1 MVEYC
6 KCEKYRCEMIEVGR
20 LQVRT
25 DNEFNISGRYV
36 LEPIEACP
44 IRQGMLL
51 GRMNL
56 KHDGDWLDE
65 NTFRRNWAP

>member
-1 MVEYC
+1 MVENC
-6 KCEKYRCEMIEVGR
+6 RCEKYRCELIEIGR

-25 DNEFNISGRYV
+25 NNEFSISGRYV

-44 IRQGMLL
+44 IRQRMLL

-56 KHDGDWLDE
+56 KHDGSWLDE
-65 NTFRRNWAP
+65 NTFRRN